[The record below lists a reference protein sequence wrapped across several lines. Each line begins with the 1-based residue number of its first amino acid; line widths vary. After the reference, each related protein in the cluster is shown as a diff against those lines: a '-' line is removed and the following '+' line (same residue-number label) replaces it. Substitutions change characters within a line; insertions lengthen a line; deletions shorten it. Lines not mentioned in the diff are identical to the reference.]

1 METIILVSV
10 LSTLGV
16 VAVIISIVVA
26 FIKLRDKVGVN
37 EQKDTINDLHRLIE
51 QTERKI
57 DDNSKHIDNKFEKL
71 IDQIHGTINIY
82 DNNYHREL
90 DELRRLLD
98 LRCDKLDEKTNLKSD
113 GLIPKTEKQILND

>member
-98 LRCDKLDEKTNLKSD
+98 LRCDKLDEKINLKSD